1 MALVRSLYWH
11 SWCLSFPVLYVCV
24 CVCVYVCD
32 YYHYHFFFNYYCC
45 SPASPQILYN
55 GVRCVILV
63 RLCVCMLLLFFFFY
77 GVFSCNCVCYQCRSL
92 LPLLN
97 GLYVWLALYSHK
109 EKEKENT
116 LSSSRLAFFFF

>member
-1 MALVRSLYWH
+1 M
-11 SWCLSFPVLYVCV
+11 

-63 RLCVCMLLLFFFFY
+63 RLCVCMLLLFFFFFT
-77 GVFSCNCVCYQCRSL
+77 VFSRVTVSVISAAPYFRYLMGSTYGWPCIHTKKKKR
-92 LPLLN
+92 
-97 GLYVWLALYSHK
+97 
-109 EKEKENT
+109 
-116 LSSSRLAFFFF
+116 RIR